1 MKTLL
6 VYYSHTNNNKVLAG
20 ELMKRLGCTVLR
32 LEERKRRTGF
42 TILLDLA
49 LNRLPVLKTYPD
61 SMRDYELVILL
72 APVWAGKVAAPMKSF
87 LEQEK
92 FNIQKYSFITLCGG
106 APGQDIKLKG
116 ELTKIL
122 HKEPFR
128 LTELWVNDLLPEER
142 RNTIKYT
149 SGYRVIPP
157 DLEFFKAKI
166 KQFVNEHSDKVVA

>member
-1 MKTLL
+1 
-6 VYYSHTNNNKVLAG
+6 
-20 ELMKRLGCTVLR
+20 
-32 LEERKRRTGF
+32 
-42 TILLDLA
+42 
-49 LNRLPVLKTYPD
+49 
-61 SMRDYELVILL
+61 
-72 APVWAGKVAAPMKSF
+72 MKSF

-106 APGQDIKLKG
+106 APGQDIKLKR
-116 ELTKIL
+116 ELAKIL

-149 SGYRVIPP
+149 SNYRVIPP
-157 DLEFFKAKI
+157 DLEFFEAKI